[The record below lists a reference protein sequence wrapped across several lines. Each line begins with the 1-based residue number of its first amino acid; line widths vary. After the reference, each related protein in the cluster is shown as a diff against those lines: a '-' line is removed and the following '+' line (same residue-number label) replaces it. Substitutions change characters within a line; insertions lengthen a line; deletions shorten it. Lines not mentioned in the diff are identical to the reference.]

1 MKSVQAICTVER
13 LAIKMRF
20 KVEQERTGFHFCML
34 YRCSAFCTPLDF
46 FFNVFYTNVP
56 GKCGHLFIT
65 ETVAFHYFS
74 RVR

>member
-34 YRCSAFCTPLDF
+34 YRCNAFCTPLDF
-46 FFNVFYTNVP
+46 FLMYSTQTYLENA
-56 GKCGHLFIT
+56 
-65 ETVAFHYFS
+65 ETFLLPKRWLSIIIAE
-74 RVR
+74 